1 MWKGIEQ
8 GRVTFSAL
16 TSKIKYELGGRNM
29 DHNIKILIGIDVSKD
44 KQDICIKNNN
54 GNILKRL
61 KIKNTKEDLDK
72 LYTIVDKL
80 KANAGENADA
90 FFGMEATGIYCFPL
104 YSALKRDGCLVK
116 LFNPIQT
123 DGYRKM
129 EIRKTKTDSID
140 SAIIADMLLY
150 HEPPVSTAFDN
161 LAIYQ
166 LRELCRV
173 RQRNVEKR
181 TKCKI
186 QLIRN
191 LDLVW
196 PGYKSIM
203 KSILGKTSMAIL
215 KRYSVPS
222 NVAARPFEEIYGMIK
237 KVSRSQIK
245 RKQVQDMYNHTGCI
259 LTVPEIDS
267 VISVEIKTLV
277 SEIELYNE
285 QIQALEKTISQL
297 MSQIDSQITTIP
309 GIGNNLGAVIL
320 GEIGEVGRFSNVKK
334 LVAFAGLD
342 PIVKSSGNFK
352 NKSGPISKRGS
363 PDLRWALFMAA
374 NVARQNDVNLR
385 KYYEKK
391 RNEGK
396 HFYAALNAVA
406 AKLLR
411 IVYWVLNNNKEYQT
425 QLA

>member
-1 MWKGIEQ
+1 
-8 GRVTFSAL
+8 
-16 TSKIKYELGGRNM
+16 
-29 DHNIKILIGIDVSKD
+29 
-44 KQDICIKNNN
+44 
-54 GNILKRL
+54 
-61 KIKNTKEDLDK
+61 
-72 LYTIVDKL
+72 
-80 KANAGENADA
+80 
-90 FFGMEATGIYCFPL
+90 
-104 YSALKRDGCLVK
+104 
-116 LFNPIQT
+116 
-123 DGYRKM
+123 
-129 EIRKTKTDSID
+129 
-140 SAIIADMLLY
+140 
-150 HEPPVSTAFDN
+150 
-161 LAIYQ
+161 
-166 LRELCRV
+166 
-173 RQRNVEKR
+173 
-181 TKCKI
+181 
-186 QLIRN
+186 
-191 LDLVW
+191 
-196 PGYKSIM
+196 
-203 KSILGKTSMAIL
+203 
-215 KRYSVPS
+215 
-222 NVAARPFEEIYGMIK
+222 
-237 KVSRSQIK
+237 
-245 RKQVQDMYNHTGCI
+245 MYNHTGCI